1 MITLSLIIAYLLRN
15 KFVPKNAARADK
27 IIYYVCCVG
36 LTPIFGP
43 LFFKILIESPIENR
57 KPGESR
63 TMADFNSINNI
74 VGSL

>member
-36 LTPIFGP
+36 LTPILGP
-43 LFFKILIESPIENR
+43 FFFKILIESPIEDR

-63 TMADFNSINNI
+63 TMADINSINNI
-74 VGSL
+74 VNSL